1 MSDDLAEIQRQ
12 LDELYLAAVN
22 RPVQRR
28 PQLVAAAMQVIH
40 AAAVADAQLER
51 AFGHL
56 APAGPALPLQEAR
69 HPLPPMPHEGHQ
81 MPAASGNPALEA
93 ALRRDGT

>member
-1 MSDDLAEIQRQ
+1 MSDDLADFQRQ
-12 LDELYLAAVN
+12 LDELYMAAVN

-56 APAGPALPLQEAR
+56 VQASPAAPLEATPAGPP
-69 HPLPPMPHEGHQ
+69 PLPHQERHGLPM
-81 MPAASGNPALEA
+81 ANPALAA
-93 ALRRDGT
+93 ALRRDET

>member
-1 MSDDLAEIQRQ
+1 MSDDLAEFQRQ
-12 LDELYLAAVN
+12 LDELYQAAVN
-22 RPVQRR
+22 KPVQRR

-56 APAGPALPLQEAR
+56 VPAASPAAPLQG
-69 HPLPPMPHEGHQ
+69 HPPPLPHEGRQ
-81 MPAASGNPALEA
+81 AVNPALMA
-93 ALRRDGT
+93 ALGRDET